1 MGVGQI
7 LDSSELTINSKS
19 SQYKIKFVS
28 SDDKFVLDEKKFYII
43 DSNLNSTLKLDTKSQ
58 NIILLDVQEEKKNLH
73 TVEELI
79 IKLSE
84 KQISRKDV
92 ICGIGGGV
100 VQDLVTLTS
109 SIYKRGID
117 WEYLPTTLTAMADSC
132 IGGKSSINAG
142 GAKNVIGN
150 IYPPKLITIDTFFIK
165 SLDEISIIGG
175 ISEAVKICFARD
187 PNSFKDFIK
196 LYNLLDKTN
205 HKTYQQLIQ
214 LSLTSKKW
222 FIEIDEFDKKERQLL
237 NFGHSWGHAWES
249 AVDFKANHG
258 VAVAVGMLAALNHP
272 QSSKTETS
280 LMLRNFLIEIL
291 SQIKPYLSNLFENT
305 NWDVFESSLKNDKK
319 NTVDILK
326 LILPDQSGGVSAVA
340 LENSKSNISL
350 AKKCLI
356 EILRNQIE

>member
-7 LDSSELTINSKS
+7 LDSSELTIDSKS

-28 SDDKFVLDEKKFYII
+28 SDDKLLLDERKIYVI
-43 DSNLNSTLKLDTKSQ
+43 DSNLISILRFNEKSQ
-58 NIILLDVQEEKKNLH
+58 NIIWLDVQEEKKNLH
-73 TVEELI
+73 TVEELVM
-79 IKLSE
+79 KLSE

-132 IGGKSSINAG
+132 IGGKSSINVG
-142 GAKNVIGN
+142 SAKNIVGN
-150 IYPPKLITIDTFFIK
+150 IYPPKLIIIDTFFIK
-165 SLDEISIIGG
+165 SLDEISIVGG
-175 ISEAVKICFARD
+175 ISEAVKICFVRD
-187 PNSFKDFIK
+187 PNSFKDFLK
-196 LYNLLDKTN
+196 LHGMIEKSN
-205 HKTYQQLIQ
+205 HQTYQQLIH

-222 FIEIDEFDKKERQLL
+222 FIEIDEFDKKERKLL

-272 QSSKTETS
+272 LSSKTETS
-280 LMLRNFLIEIL
+280 LMLRNFLKEIL
-291 SQIKPYLSNLFENT
+291 KPIKTYLSNLFENT
-305 NWDVFESSLKNDKK
+305 NWEVFEASLKNDKK
-319 NTVDILK
+319 NTIEILK
-326 LILPDQSGGVSAVA
+326 LILPNQSGGVSAVA
-340 LENSKSNISL
+340 LENSESNIIL
-350 AKKCLI
+350 AKKCLL
-356 EILRNQIE
+356 EVSRN

>member
-7 LDSSELTINSKS
+7 LDSSELTIDSKS

-28 SDDKFVLDEKKFYII
+28 SDDKLLLDERKIYVI
-43 DSNLNSTLKLDTKSQ
+43 DSNLISILRFNEKSQ
-58 NIILLDVQEEKKNLH
+58 NIIWLDVQEEKKNLH
-73 TVEELI
+73 TVEELVM
-79 IKLSE
+79 KLSE

-142 GAKNVIGN
+142 SAKNIIGN
-150 IYPPKLITIDTFFIK
+150 IYPPKLIIIDTFFIK
-165 SLDEISIIGG
+165 SLDEISIVGG

-187 PNSFKDFIK
+187 PNSFKDFLK
-196 LYNLLDKTN
+196 LHGMLDKSN
-205 HKTYQQLIQ
+205 HQTYQQLIY

-222 FIEIDEFDKKERQLL
+222 FIEIDEFDKKERKLL

-272 QSSKTETS
+272 LSSKTETS
-280 LMLRNFLIEIL
+280 LMLKNFLKEIL
-291 SQIKPYLSNLFENT
+291 KPIKTYLSNLFENT
-305 NWDVFESSLKNDKK
+305 NWEVFEASLKNDKK
-319 NTVDILK
+319 NTIEILK
-326 LILPDQSGGVSAVA
+326 LILPNQSGGVSAVA
-340 LENSKSNISL
+340 LENSESNIIL
-350 AKKCLI
+350 AKKCLL
-356 EILRNQIE
+356 EVSRN

>member
-7 LDSSELTINSKS
+7 LDSSELIIDSQS

-28 SDDKFVLDEKKFYII
+28 SDDNFALDEKKFYVI
-43 DSNLNSTLKLDTKSQ
+43 DSNLISILKLNTKYS
-58 NIILLDVQEEKKNLH
+58 NIIWLDVQEEKKNLH
-73 TVEELI
+73 TVEDLI

-84 KQISRKDV
+84 KRISKNDI

-100 VQDLVTLTS
+100 VQDLVTLTA
-109 SIYKRGID
+109 SIYKRGVN
-117 WEYLPTTLTAMADSC
+117 WEYVPTTLTAMADSC

-142 GAKNVIGN
+142 SIKNVIGN
-150 IYPPKLITIDTFFIK
+150 IYPPKQIIIDTFFIK
-165 SLDEISIIGG
+165 SLDEIAIIGG

-187 PNSFKDFIK
+187 ANSFRDFIK
-196 LYNLLDKTN
+196 MYNLLDNIN
-205 HKTYQQLIQ
+205 HKTYQNLIQ

-272 QSSKTETS
+272 LSIKTENS

-291 SQIKPYLSNLFENT
+291 KPIKPYLSNLFKNT

-340 LENSKSNISL
+340 LENSESNISL
-350 AKKCLI
+350 AKKCLL
-356 EILRNQIE
+356 EVSRN

>member
-7 LDSSELTINSKS
+7 LDSSELTINSNS

-43 DSNLNSTLKLDTKSQ
+43 DSNLNSILKLDSKSQ
-58 NIILLDVQEEKKNLH
+58 NIIWLDVQEEKKNLN

-117 WEYLPTTLTAMADSC
+117 WEYVPTTLTAMADSC

-142 GAKNVIGN
+142 SAKNVIGN
-150 IYPPKLITIDTFFIK
+150 IYPPKLIIIDTLFIK

-187 PNSFKDFIK
+187 PNSFKDFLK
-196 LYNLLDKTN
+196 LYHLVDKSN
-205 HKTYQQLIQ
+205 HQTYQQLIR

-272 QSSKTETS
+272 LSSKTETG

-291 SQIKPYLSNLFENT
+291 KPIKTYLSNLFENT
-305 NWDVFESSLKNDKK
+305 NWEVFEVSLKNDKK
-319 NTVDILK
+319 NTVDVLK
-326 LILPDQSGGVSAVA
+326 LILPDTSGGVSAVA
-340 LENSKSNISL
+340 LENSQSNIKL

-356 EILRNQIE
+356 EVSGN